1 MLQTLHDLEIVA
13 EETILHW
20 AGTVKS
26 ALDNDGESSSVDDD
40 ADVTRRR
47 TLFEQ
52 SKTQDFLSWLEEEEE
67 TDSEDSDDDS
77 DEESE

>member
-1 MLQTLHDLEIVA
+1 VLQTLHDLEIVA

-26 ALDNDGESSSVDDD
+26 ALENDGSGGVDDDD
-40 ADVTRRR
+40 ADLARR

-67 TDSEDSDDDS
+67 TDSEDSDGDS
-77 DEESE
+77 DEDSE